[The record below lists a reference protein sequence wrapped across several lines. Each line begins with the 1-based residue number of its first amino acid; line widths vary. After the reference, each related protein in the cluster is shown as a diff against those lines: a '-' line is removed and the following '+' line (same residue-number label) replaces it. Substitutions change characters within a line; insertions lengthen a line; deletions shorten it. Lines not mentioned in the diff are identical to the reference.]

1 MGITLQLPVVPAVAA
16 ITINGSTATV
26 PEPLDGPPSPHPTA
40 SPDIRNEGTNITIGP
55 DEIRAA
61 DRGPG
66 LGGRRTT
73 FRDQPCAG
81 TGAWAD
87 LTRDDRGRRRNALRF

>member
-55 DEIRAA
+55 DEIRDFIDTVKAE
-61 DRGPG
+61 RMGPSAEVLVELAKRFPPPQEWWDEDSEG
-66 LGGRRTT
+66 L
-73 FRDQPCAG
+73 
-81 TGAWAD
+81 
-87 LTRDDRGRRRNALRF
+87 